1 MSDQFNTPKRRLS
14 SSDQVGDLVATLKA
28 YARQE
33 TVEPIKG
40 AARWVAVGT
49 IAALSLGLAMIFLL
63 MAILRLSQ
71 DLGGTVLDGSWS
83 FVHYFITLAVAA
95 VLVTITFSR
104 ISQRSLSKGG

>member
-1 MSDQFNTPKRRLS
+1 MSDQFNTPQRRLS
-14 SSDQVGDLVATLKA
+14 SSDQVSDLYVTLKA

-49 IAALSLGLAMIFLL
+49 LGALSLGLAMIFLL

-71 DLGGTVLDGSWS
+71 DLGGTVLDGAWS
-83 FVHYFITLAVAA
+83 FVHYFITLAIAAILVA
-95 VLVTITFSR
+95 VTFSR

>member
-1 MSDQFNTPKRRLS
+1 MSDQPNTPRRRLS
-14 SSDQVGDLVATLKA
+14 SSDQVSDLVVTLKA

-49 IAALSLGLAMIFLL
+49 IASLSLGLSMIFLM

-71 DLGGTVLDGSWS
+71 DIGGTVLDGSWS
-83 FVHYFITLAVAA
+83 FVHYFITLVVVSALVALA
-95 VLVTITFSR
+95 FSR
-104 ISQRSLSKGG
+104 ISQRSLSKGA